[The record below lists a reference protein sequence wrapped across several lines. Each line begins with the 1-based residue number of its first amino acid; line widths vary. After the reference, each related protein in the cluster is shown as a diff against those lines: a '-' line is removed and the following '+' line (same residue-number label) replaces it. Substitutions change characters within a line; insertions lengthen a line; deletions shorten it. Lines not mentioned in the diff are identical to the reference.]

1 MAESS
6 KDLER
11 RALKLEQSISTKSKS
26 LNALSATIASAELY
40 MRALEIASNKDDRKR
55 LEAKFNDLIKKADH
69 LKSCQ
74 DLSKKRDTN
83 VQPVSKRK
91 LTTRE
96 NIILLEGS
104 KLNGF
109 IFKQWEKPPLN
120 EEFEFQNGEQL
131 FTDSKPLPLS
141 QAQLDSF
148 GGWKRPADALANIQI
163 STDGQL
169 LPTEPTMIPLD
180 NVDLVQDLTS
190 DCSVVASLC
199 AGTSRIER
207 GHPKVGHQGS
217 PE

>member
-1 MAESS
+1 MAEPCTA
-6 KDLER
+6 LER
-11 RALKLEQSISTKSKS
+11 RALKLEQSISTKSNS

-40 MRALEIASNKDDRKR
+40 MRALEIASKPADRKR
-55 LEAKFNDLIKKADH
+55 LETKFNELIKKADH

-74 DLSKKRDTN
+74 DLSKKRSIN
-83 VQPVSKRK
+83 VQPNSKRK

-96 NIILLEGS
+96 SIILLEGS

-109 IFKQWEKPPLN
+109 IFKQWERPPLS
-120 EEFEFQNGEQL
+120 EEFEIQHDEKL

-141 QAQLDSF
+141 QAQLNSF
-148 GGWKRPADALANIQI
+148 GGWKRPIDALANIQI
-163 STDGQL
+163 SADGQL

-199 AGTSRIER
+199 AGTSRVER
-207 GHPKVGHQGS
+207 GHPKVGHQGF